1 MIDSNSVLGTKAAAA
16 EARGEHLAGVIFDF
30 NGVLFWDN
38 PLHEEA
44 WRQYSARLRGRPLTD
59 QEMAEQVHGRVNRD
73 IFAYVLGQMPADDEL
88 ARLADEKEII
98 YRRLCLEAGEAF
110 GLSPGAVELLD
121 FLAANDVPRAI
132 ATSSPWVNLSFY
144 IEHLDLGRW
153 FTPDRLIY
161 DRGRYP
167 GKPAPDIYL
176 EAAAALQLPPAACVV
191 VEDSLAGI
199 AAARTAGIG
208 RIVALGPAEAAGLT
222 LGDTLLA
229 LSGKAIQTHEDL
241 LAALSGEVVGQKEVG
256 RVLRGGQVQEMSVK
270 IGERE

>member
-73 IFAYVLGQMPADDEL
+73 IFAYVLGRMPADDEL

-98 YRRLCLEAGEAF
+98 YRRLCLAAGEGF
-110 GLSPGAVELLD
+110 RLSPGARELLD

-144 IEHLDLGRW
+144 IEHLELGRW
-153 FTPDRLIY
+153 FAPDRLIY
-161 DRGRYP
+161 DRGHYP

-176 EAAAALQLPPAACVV
+176 ETAEALRLPPAACVV

-199 AAARTAGIG
+199 AAARAAGIG
-208 RIVALGPAEAAGLT
+208 RIIALGPAERHG
-222 LGDTLLA
+222 
-229 LSGKAIQTHEDL
+229 Q
-241 LAALSGEVVGQKEVG
+241 LAALPGVTDVIADLGQFPRYILAASRQKSLTQRRKVRQASRACLLYTSDAADE
-256 RVLRGGQVQEMSVK
+256 
-270 IGERE
+270 